1 MHELAICQA
10 LMEQVER
17 IGREQ
22 RAQYVESIQL
32 GIGPL
37 SGVEPRLLE
46 QAFYIARAGSIADQA
61 TLVIESTP
69 VRVSCKQC
77 GAQTEVLPS
86 RLLCGQ
92 CGDWRTT
99 LISGD
104 EIYVTGPD
112 EAVVV
117 YCVHGHEVSQGVC
130 QTLRDDGYQV
140 RFLEGGIESWTE
152 SGGPVGSPTRQCAS
166 RPVSRWRASAPTAPS
181 GWRASSAKSH
191 PPTSSDELT
200 RVRFRR
206 HGTCRS
212 SLAAGRPALPPR

>member
-17 IGREQ
+17 IGRDQ

-104 EIYVTGPD
+104 EMYLQNI
-112 EAVVV
+112 E
-117 YCVHGHEVSQGVC
+117 
-130 QTLRDDGYQV
+130 LV
-140 RFLEGGIESWTE
+140 RETQE
-152 SGGPVGSPTRQCAS
+152 
-166 RPVSRWRASAPTAPS
+166 ASAATEKAHAR
-181 GWRASSAKSH
+181 GKQ
-191 PPTSSDELT
+191 
-200 RVRFRR
+200 VN
-206 HGTCRS
+206 
-212 SLAAGRPALPPR
+212 

>member
-1 MHELAICQA
+1 MHELAVCQA

-104 EIYVTGPD
+104 EMYLQNI
-112 EAVVV
+112 E
-117 YCVHGHEVSQGVC
+117 
-130 QTLRDDGYQV
+130 LIRDTQEDSAATEKAQARGKQV
-140 RFLEGGIESWTE
+140 N
-152 SGGPVGSPTRQCAS
+152 
-166 RPVSRWRASAPTAPS
+166 
-181 GWRASSAKSH
+181 
-191 PPTSSDELT
+191 
-200 RVRFRR
+200 
-206 HGTCRS
+206 
-212 SLAAGRPALPPR
+212 

>member
-77 GAQTEVLPS
+77 GAQTDVLPS

-104 EIYVTGPD
+104 EMYLQNI
-112 EAVVV
+112 E
-117 YCVHGHEVSQGVC
+117 
-130 QTLRDDGYQV
+130 LIRDTQEDSAATEKAQARGKQV
-140 RFLEGGIESWTE
+140 N
-152 SGGPVGSPTRQCAS
+152 
-166 RPVSRWRASAPTAPS
+166 
-181 GWRASSAKSH
+181 
-191 PPTSSDELT
+191 
-200 RVRFRR
+200 
-206 HGTCRS
+206 
-212 SLAAGRPALPPR
+212 

>member
-104 EIYVTGPD
+104 EMYLQNI
-112 EAVVV
+112 E
-117 YCVHGHEVSQGVC
+117 
-130 QTLRDDGYQV
+130 LIRDTQKD
-140 RFLEGGIESWTE
+140 SAATE
-152 SGGPVGSPTRQCAS
+152 KAQARGKQIN
-166 RPVSRWRASAPTAPS
+166 
-181 GWRASSAKSH
+181 
-191 PPTSSDELT
+191 
-200 RVRFRR
+200 
-206 HGTCRS
+206 
-212 SLAAGRPALPPR
+212 